1 MKPVRIGTRESV
13 LAVIQ
18 SEMVGDYL
26 TGIGMEYELVK
37 MKTTGDKILNKTFVQ
52 IMESLG
58 YDVELTYV
66 KREN

>member
-37 MKTTGDKILNKTFVQ
+37 MKTTGDKILNKTLDK
-52 IMESLG
+52 IGGKLG
-58 YDVELTYV
+58 RLLG
-66 KREN
+66 RG

>member
-18 SEMVGDYL
+18 SELVGDYL

-37 MKTTGDKILNKTFVQ
+37 MKTTGDKILNKTLDK
-52 IMESLG
+52 IGGKGLAL
-58 YDVELTYV
+58 LTL
-66 KREN
+66 NLF